1 MQRISLDKLS
11 QLVTE
16 SRKRLGLT
24 QEELGRM
31 TEINRQMI
39 SRIEQ
44 GKYLPSLPQLN
55 ALVSQLNLDLQDLLE
70 EDSSDQVFL
79 AMMGSAETEEEKVGF
94 QRMVSMMLCLRKHE
108 MLRRAYRDEAI
119 NS

>member
-11 QLVTE
+11 KLVTE
-16 SRKRLGLT
+16 SRKSLSLT

-55 ALVSQLNLDLQDLLE
+55 ALVSNLNLNFQDLLD

-79 AMMGSAETEEEKVGF
+79 AMMGSAETDEEQVGF
-94 QRMVSMMLCLRKHE
+94 ERMVSMMLCLRKHE
-108 MLRRAYRDEAI
+108 TLRRAYRDEAI

>member
-11 QLVTE
+11 RLVTE
-16 SRKRLGLT
+16 NRKNLDLT

-31 TEINRQMI
+31 SEINRQMI

-55 ALVSQLNLDLQDLLE
+55 ALMARLNLNFQDLLD
-70 EDSSDQVFL
+70 EDSSEQVFL
-79 AMMGSAETEEEKVGF
+79 AMMGSAETDEEKVGF
-94 QRMVSMMLCLRKHE
+94 QRIVSMMLCLRKHE
-108 MLRRAYRDEAI
+108 TIRRAYRDEAI
-119 NS
+119 RP